1 MTDGLREALENA
13 TGTSWL
19 DRAVRQSLRAAI
31 AKFGDSAPFPAELMD
46 GAFTYYG
53 VMMQP
58 LGDGR
63 DIVMILGHHDTR
75 RAVAALN
82 RYCRED
88 LELLGMFDDLS
99 TTYEEAAR
107 DLEYRWAKL
116 LTRCR
121 RADRPGH
128 KENCETCWAIS
139 CEIQSGGWWVQ
150 YDFTEDEPG
159 VFPVMIWRE

>member
-1 MTDGLREALENA
+1 M
-13 TGTSWL
+13 
-19 DRAVRQSLRAAI
+19 
-31 AKFGDSAPFPAELMD
+31 AKFEEVAHPFPPELMD

-58 LGDGR
+58 LGDDG
-63 DIVMILGHHDTR
+63 DIVLILGHHDTR

-82 RYCRED
+82 RCCRED

-107 DLEYRWAKL
+107 DLEFRWAKL
-116 LTRCR
+116 VTECR
-121 RADRPGH
+121 AASWPDHPDDCW
-128 KENCETCWAIS
+128 NCG
-139 CEIQSGGWWVQ
+139 EIQALIADGGWWVQ
-150 YDFTEDEPG
+150 YDYTEDEPG